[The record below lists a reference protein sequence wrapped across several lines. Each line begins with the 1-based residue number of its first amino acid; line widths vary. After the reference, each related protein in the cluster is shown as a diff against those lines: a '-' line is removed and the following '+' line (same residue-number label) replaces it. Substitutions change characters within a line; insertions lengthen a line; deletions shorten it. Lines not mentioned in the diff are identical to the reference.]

1 MKHLL
6 LTTILALALCSTALS
21 AELEGVTLPD
31 SMDTDGSA
39 LVLNGMAQRSVLWID
54 VYVAGL
60 YLPAKTADADSA
72 LAMDGPKRMD
82 MVFQRD
88 VESADICKAWKE
100 GFEKNADGGGEAVMP
115 TLDALCAATPDLKVG
130 DTMAYIY
137 TASTD
142 TTDFILNGTSTFSAP
157 GKDFYTALLSCWI
170 GPKPGP
176 GKSFKKGVL
185 GLD

>member
-6 LTTILALALCSTALS
+6 LTTLLALALCSTALS

-31 SMDTDGSA
+31 SVDMDGSA

-60 YLPAKTADADSA
+60 YLPEKTSDAEAA
-72 LAMDGPKRMD
+72 LAMEGPKRMD

-88 VESADICKAWKE
+88 VEAADICKAWQE
-100 GFEKNADGGGEAVMP
+100 GFAKNAENGGP
-115 TLDALCAATPDLKVG
+115 SILTTLDDLCAATPDLKIG
-130 DTMAYIY
+130 DSMAYTY
-137 TASTD
+137 SPSTD
-142 TTDFILNGTSTFSAP
+142 TTVFLLNDTRTFTTP
-157 GKDFYTALLSCWI
+157 GKEFYTALLSCWI
-170 GPKPGP
+170 GPRPGP

-185 GLD
+185 GVE